1 MSTVYEDN
9 YGFYLTDDDP
19 EELAFFIHVKLR
31 SVTKKCMRCKQ
42 AVQLQPEV
50 ILCATCSQALE
61 YGATSDPAWIV
72 LNQWPTLA
80 K

>member
-9 YGFYLTDDDP
+9 YGFYVTDNDP

-31 SVTKKCMRCKQ
+31 SVSKKCARCKQ
-42 AVQLQPEV
+42 TVQLQPEV

-61 YGATSDPAWIV
+61 YGAPSDQAWIV
-72 LNQWPTLA
+72 RHLPL
-80 K
+80 